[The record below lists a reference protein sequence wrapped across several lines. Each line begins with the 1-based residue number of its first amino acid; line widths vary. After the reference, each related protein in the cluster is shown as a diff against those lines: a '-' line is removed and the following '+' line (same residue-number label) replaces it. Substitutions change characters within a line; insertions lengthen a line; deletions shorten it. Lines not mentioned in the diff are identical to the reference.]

1 MWHKGDKGGSR
12 QIYLGGYRKNAGGDG
27 GILGH
32 RGRSGDAGSGNML
45 YIYLGDIANSLLT

>member
-12 QIYLGGYRKNAGGDG
+12 QIYLGGYGKMQEEMVVSWATEVAVEM
-27 GILGH
+27 LGVVTC
-32 RGRSGDAGSGNML
+32 